1 MLLWPQKLFS
11 QARPCGPS
19 VKICLLGSLPK
30 PGASGQVGP
39 KCQRRFAPYASQSL
53 TLLFL
58 LSARLRVAQQIV
70 NVGLDGRDL
79 LHIRLGFAVLGVEL
93 LFLFGQLAAFLF
105 ERVRL
110 GELGPAEDGFEVG
123 TGRPVKFNI
132 CLMLHKKF
140 FAVFAGLVHL
150 KDRPCLGI
158 LHRGRLQF
166 HVGMKG
172 RFGAFDLIRQLVK
185 TLRGRRGLL
194 FQLLLIRQAVVLQKS
209 KGSGH
214 LFEIEHLSPSL
225 IAGVFSLEPGLNVDS
240 QNDFWAKL
248 TGPLAGA

>member
-30 PGASGQVGP
+30 PGASGQVGT

-58 LSARLRVAQQIV
+58 LSARLRVAKQIV

-79 LHIRLGFAVLGVEL
+79 LHIRFGFAVLGVEL
-93 LFLFGQLAAFLF
+93 LFLFRELAAFLF
-105 ERVRL
+105 ERVHL

-132 CLMLHKKF
+132 RLMLRKKKPENLPNR
-140 FAVFAGLVHL
+140 AL
-150 KDRPCLGI
+150 
-158 LHRGRLQF
+158 
-166 HVGMKG
+166 
-172 RFGAFDLIRQLVK
+172 
-185 TLRGRRGLL
+185 
-194 FQLLLIRQAVVLQKS
+194 
-209 KGSGH
+209 
-214 LFEIEHLSPSL
+214 
-225 IAGVFSLEPGLNVDS
+225 
-240 QNDFWAKL
+240 
-248 TGPLAGA
+248 

>member
-1 MLLWPQKLFS
+1 VATEAIFTSPALRPVCENLLV
-11 QARPCGPS
+11 GE
-19 VKICLLGSLPK
+19 LPK

-53 TLLFL
+53 KLLFL

-79 LHIRLGFAVLGVEL
+79 LHIRLGFAILGVEL

-172 RFGAFDLIRQLVK
+172 RFGAFDLIR
-185 TLRGRRGLL
+185 GRRGLL

-209 KGSGH
+209 KGGGH